1 MTLFLSALGKVI
13 LDLGQDYVHHKIQD
27 RKSYRTAHQKR
38 LNEAAKLHADWQ
50 ALMAQAS
57 HHSWKDEAWTI
68 CFIIILV
75 MCFIPSLQDEV
86 GRGFAILSQTP
97 DWFQWALLAS
107 IGASFGLRG
116 FSAFAQK
123 AKKI

>member
-1 MTLFLSALGKVI
+1 MPSLI
-13 LDLGQDYVHHKIQD
+13 
-27 RKSYRTAHQKR
+27 RKSGNQVVFGPMVVSTDGYNHLFNDGGIKI
-38 LNEAAKLHADWQ
+38 LSSADKKGDS
-50 ALMAQAS
+50 AQAS
-57 HHSWKDEAWTI
+57 HHSWKDKAWTI